1 MAGGGR
7 RCEPLPWG
15 LLVTAAGGTRLMQP
29 SVHGGSFRPC
39 EESVKAAVHAERSRS
54 LRTVLRS
61 WPAAVLRASR
71 LSRSRG
77 YDDERSALEFRRIT
91 VSQPRPPAS
100 PHLPAPPPAGSGST
114 PPAPP

>member
-7 RCEPLPWG
+7 RCETVPWG
-15 LLVTAAGGTRLMQP
+15 LLVTAAGGTRPLQP

-54 LRTVLRS
+54 LRPVLRS

-77 YDDERSALEFRRIT
+77 NDDERSPREFRRNN
-91 VSQPRPPAS
+91 VSKPRPQFEKAS
-100 PHLPAPPPAGSGST
+100 GRERG
-114 PPAPP
+114 